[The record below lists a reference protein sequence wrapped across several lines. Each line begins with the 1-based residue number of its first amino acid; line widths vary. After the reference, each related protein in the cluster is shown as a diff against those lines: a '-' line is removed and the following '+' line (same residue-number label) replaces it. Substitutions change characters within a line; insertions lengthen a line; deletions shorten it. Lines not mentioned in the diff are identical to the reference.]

1 MKSSVVTGQRGAW
14 KGEIREDARGR
25 ASIFGRVTGAI
36 TGVILTVLTLPAMAQ
51 APRPAGPLGPY
62 VFETRSINQRFGF
75 EFGIGATGI
84 PESSY
89 LSLDAPADRTRQ
101 YPLMQAGHYLITA
114 PYWGDDIY
122 RRSFGTTVHASLTT
136 TAQPVMRTIDNTLTF
151 VRELR
156 VNKLVLQTDGLWW
169 VVRLNEKT
177 GEVELFRSTPSS
189 SPSQAQVGAG
199 IQFDMKRI
207 YLALLDTPASAW
219 LSEGLENDRHRNVY
233 TNGTIPSLENER
245 GVYRDSFRK
254 LTSPNID
261 RNYPDGFRVGQLR
274 YYPDRNA
281 GRGEF
286 EISNL
291 LFNGVVVSFRS
302 VEIGPNDFSLSVS
315 GRYSKGIP
323 YEILEGVQQP
333 FSTRQVQHYG
343 VLGKHFGRQLTQT
356 NGQGYQLT
364 PFARGNLPNRAVFH
378 DMWPSPLDT
387 PFRFTN

>member
-1 MKSSVVTGQRGAW
+1 MKSSVAAGRHGVS
-14 KGEIREDARGR
+14 KPEIGEHARGR
-25 ASIFGRVTGAI
+25 ASIFGRITGAI
-36 TGVILTVLTLPAMAQ
+36 TGVILAASALPAMAQ
-51 APRPAGPLGPY
+51 IQRPAGPLGPY
-62 VFETRSINQRFGF
+62 VFETRADNQRFAF

-89 LSLDAPADRTRQ
+89 VSLDAPGDRTRQ

-122 RRSFGTTVHASLTT
+122 RRSFGTSVFAELAM
-136 TAQPVMRTIDNTLTF
+136 TAQPVTRTIDNTLTV

-169 VVRLNEKT
+169 VVRLNQKT

-189 SPSQAQVGAG
+189 FPSYAQMSSG

-207 YLALLDTPASAW
+207 Y
-219 LSEGLENDRHRNVY
+219 ENDRHRNVY